1 MNEYIDSLLNTI
13 PGSVYVVLI
22 CAAVVYSLFIIGIKG
37 VNESFK
43 QTSIGLLFIYA
54 IFIICTTVVYRPVIG
69 YEIRLIPF
77 GSYFNLYDGC
87 ERAYEENLMN
97 VIAFVP
103 IGLLLTVGTKKQNWK
118 RVGIVG
124 LCLSFVIEFLQF
136 HYKRGIGE
144 IDDLIHNTIG
154 CVIGYF
160 AAKSICSLYK
170 GINQRNH
177 CG

>member
-22 CAAVVYSLFIIGIKG
+22 SAAVVYSLFIIGIKG
-37 VNESFK
+37 VKEGFR
-43 QTSIGLLFIYA
+43 QTFNGLLFIYA
-54 IFIICTTVVYRPVIG
+54 IFIVCTTVVYRPVVG

-87 ERAYEENLMN
+87 KRAFEENLMN
-97 VIAFVP
+97 LLAFVP
-103 IGLLLTVGTKKQNWK
+103 IGFLMTVSAKEQNWK
-118 RVGIVG
+118 RVAIVG
-124 LCLSFVIEFLQF
+124 LCFSFVIEFLQF

-154 CVIGYF
+154 CYRVFRCKGYYEV
-160 AAKSICSLYK
+160 LYY
-170 GINQRNH
+170 
-177 CG
+177 